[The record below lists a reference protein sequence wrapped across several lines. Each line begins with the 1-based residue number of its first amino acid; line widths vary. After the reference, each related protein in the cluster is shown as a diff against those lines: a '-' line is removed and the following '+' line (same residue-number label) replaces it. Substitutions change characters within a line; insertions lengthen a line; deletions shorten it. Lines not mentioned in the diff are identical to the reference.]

1 MNSIPVPIAIHLV
14 APSPAL
20 GIGAFMLARPKGT
33 PIHKALGR
41 VWVILIGI
49 VSISTIWIQA
59 MRDGEGYS
67 FIHLLSVWTL
77 FAVTMGFIAI
87 RRGQVRRHQS
97 WMIGTFFGFV
107 VAGLF
112 TLAPGRIIPTYLF
125 G

>member
-1 MNSIPVPIAIHLV
+1 MSVTVAIHLV
-14 APSPAL
+14 TALPAL

-33 PIHKALGR
+33 PSHKALGR
-41 VWVILIGI
+41 VWLILIGI
-49 VSISTIWIQA
+49 VSISSIWIQEI
-59 MRDGEGYS
+59 RDGGGYS

-87 RRGQVRRHQS
+87 RRGQVRRHRS
-97 WMIGTFFGFV
+97 WMIGTFIGLV

-112 TLAPGRIIPTYLF
+112 TLAPGRMIPTYLF

>member
-1 MNSIPVPIAIHLV
+1 M
-14 APSPAL
+14 
-20 GIGAFMLARPKGT
+20 
-33 PIHKALGR
+33 
-41 VWVILIGI
+41 WVILIGI

-59 MRDGEGYS
+59 IRDGEGYS

-87 RRGQVRRHQS
+87 RRGQVRRHRS
-97 WMIGTFFGFV
+97 WMIGTFIGLV

>member
-1 MNSIPVPIAIHLV
+1 MISATIAIHLV
-14 APSPAL
+14 AALPAF

-33 PIHKALGR
+33 PVHKVLGR
-41 VWVILIGI
+41 IWIILIVV
-49 VSISTIWIQA
+49 VSISSIWIQEI
-59 MRDGEGYS
+59 RDGAGYS

-77 FAVTMGFIAI
+77 FAVTMGFVAV
-87 RRGQVRRHQS
+87 RRGQVRRHRG
-97 WMIGTFFGFV
+97 WMIGTFIGLV